1 MTLTQAMDAS
11 KSAMSHE
18 EECPSLTPT
27 EGNPVTVAATSI
39 KLPPLWSADP
49 PHLVCPSWG
58 PVRYMQD
65 LCTKNY
71 VQVCGQLLDTRVCL
85 LQFGIICPSSS
96 SWLSPLYMVP
106 KRLLAI
112 DNHMVLPT
120 KSSYLTGTQSHIY
133 RTSPFPCMVLVKSIT
148 ELH

>member
-1 MTLTQAMDAS
+1 MDAS

-18 EECPSLTPT
+18 EECPSLTPA

-49 PHLVCPSWG
+49 HIWFAQVEAQFATCKIS
-58 PVRYMQD
+58 VQKTMY
-65 LCTKNY
+65 KY
-71 VQVCGQLLDTRVCL
+71 VVNSLTPEFACY
-85 LQFGIICPSSS
+85 SSAS
-96 SWLSPLYMVP
+96 SAPPPAAGFHHFTWSP

-120 KSSYLTGTQSHIY
+120 KSSYLTGTQSHTY